1 MRHLQGSLQ
10 IVFDALY
17 DLGVIEPVLNQDW
30 RARLIEIEK
39 GSPQLDTA
47 IVAANE
53 CGHDKLRLTDR
64 LSGMDRRS
72 LEMLAMEVARE
83 YAEFHTREQELH

>member
-1 MRHLQGSLQ
+1 MRHLQGDLQ
-10 IVFDALY
+10 VVFDALY

-30 RARLIEIEK
+30 RSRLVEIEN
-39 GSPQLDTA
+39 GSPQLDRA

-53 CGHDKLRLTDR
+53 CGQDKTRLTNR
-64 LSGMDRRS
+64 LSTMDRHA

-83 YAEFHTREQELH
+83 YAEFHTREQDLH

>member
-1 MRHLQGSLQ
+1 MRHLQGDLQ
-10 IVFDALY
+10 VVFDALY
-17 DLGVIEPVLNQDW
+17 DLGIIEPVLNQDW
-30 RARLIEIEK
+30 RSRLVEMEN
-39 GSPQLDTA
+39 GSPQLENA

-53 CGHDKLRLTDR
+53 CGHDKTSLTTR
-64 LSGMDRRS
+64 LSAMDRHS